1 MNMNMKYALILFVGL
16 SMAASGAFAQER
28 PARDR
33 LEEIEQLTVTPFR
46 HHKPAGEFDKVGINF
61 VPEIGIGTSIVS
73 TDDFKS
79 RGSGVLYAHLLEAY
93 VRPVSWVSLH
103 VGGGIGWRKYQSKE
117 NVFSLNTDDKITI
130 GTMPEEW
137 AASGKSR
144 SSIWGPTLL
153 IPATLQFHFG
163 DASIHLGAEAL
174 YSYRTRVRTNFR
186 DERTHCVTDTKYAAI
201 VPWSY
206 DFFASISYDGLG
218 LFVKYQPATARQF
231 PEPGPTLSC
240 WTLGIRMGM

>member
-1 MNMNMKYALILFVGL
+1 MNTNMKRALILFVGL
-16 SMAASGAFAQER
+16 SMAASGAFAQEK

-33 LEEIEQLTVTPFR
+33 LEEIEQLTVAPFR
-46 HHKPAGEFDKVGINF
+46 HHKPAGEFDKVGIN
-61 VPEIGIGTSIVS
+61 VIPEIGIGTSIVS
-73 TDDFKS
+73 SDDFKS
-79 RGSGVLYAHLLEAY
+79 RGSGVLYIH
-93 VRPVSWVSLH
+93 
-103 VGGGIGWRKYQSKE
+103 IGWRKYQSKE

-130 GTMPEEW
+130 GKMPEEW

-144 SSIWGPTLL
+144 SSIWGPSLL

-163 DASIHLGAEAL
+163 DASLHLGAEAL
-174 YSYRTRVRTNFR
+174 YSYRTRVRTDFR

-218 LFVKYQPATARQF
+218 LFVKYQPASARQF

-240 WTLGIRMGM
+240 WTIGLRMGL